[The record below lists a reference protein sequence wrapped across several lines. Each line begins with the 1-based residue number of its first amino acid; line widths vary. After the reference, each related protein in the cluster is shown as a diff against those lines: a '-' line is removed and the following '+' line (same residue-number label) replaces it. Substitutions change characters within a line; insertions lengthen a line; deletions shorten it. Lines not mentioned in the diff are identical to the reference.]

1 MRRIGRIVN
10 LRSVMA
16 DGLPEREKQEN
27 RRVEPARTGST
38 NSLRFGV
45 LSFLDQ
51 VEALF
56 PGVLFKNRTFIGRE
70 IHDQI
75 ALTVER

>member
-1 MRRIGRIVN
+1 M
-10 LRSVMA
+10 
-16 DGLPEREKQEN
+16 
-27 RRVEPARTGST
+27 TGST

-45 LSFLDQ
+45 LSFLNQ